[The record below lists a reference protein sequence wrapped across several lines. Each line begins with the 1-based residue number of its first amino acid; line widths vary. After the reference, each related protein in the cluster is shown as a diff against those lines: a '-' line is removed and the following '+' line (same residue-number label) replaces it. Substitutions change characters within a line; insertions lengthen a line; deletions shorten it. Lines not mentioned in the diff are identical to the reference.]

1 MTQTEHTTDS
11 LRITLVGAGVIGAGW
26 AARCL
31 AAGHDVI
38 VSDPSAEAFEKLQA
52 SVQQAWPVLRKRGLA
67 AEAST
72 ARVRYERSE
81 EHTSELQSRFDL
93 VCRLLLEK
101 KNEV

>member
-1 MTQTEHTTDS
+1 FPRSTFLMNPPPSHTHS
-11 LRITLVGAGVIGAGW
+11 LSLHDALPIFGAGW

-72 ARVRYERSE
+72 ARVRYEQDLDAAV
-81 EHTSELQSRFDL
+81 EHAYYLQESAPEL
-93 VCRLLLEK
+93 
-101 KNEV
+101 